1 LIFGFEDF
9 FQRGFPITS
18 LLKNKIIFKTAAI
31 FYLLISG
38 CLSSLFERKLSF
50 SFFEDLGE
58 DKRAVELFDAVRF
71 VESESFR
78 VLDRLAPLL
87 GLVDTFLDIFL
98 VADDGLAL
106 LAKLLRFQLRLVL
119 ASDCVAPSRNL

>member
-1 LIFGFEDF
+1 MIYEIELE
-9 FQRGFPITS
+9 
-18 LLKNKIIFKTAAI
+18 

-38 CLSSLFERKLSF
+38 SLSPLLERKLSF

-58 DKRAVELFDAVRF
+58 NERAVEFLDAIGF
-71 VESESFR
+71 VESESFG

-87 GLVDTFLDIFL
+87 GLVDAFFDIFL

-106 LAKLLRFQLRLVL
+106 FAQLLRFQLRLVL
-119 ASDCVAPSRNL
+119 ASDCVAPGRHLKN

>member
-1 LIFGFEDF
+1 M
-9 FQRGFPITS
+9 
-18 LLKNKIIFKTAAI
+18 
-31 FYLLISG
+31 
-38 CLSSLFERKLSF
+38 
-50 SFFEDLGE
+50 
-58 DKRAVELFDAVRF
+58 ELFDAVRF